1 MMTQSK
7 TEHIV
12 PSAGFQRRPLG
23 IYVHIPFCR
32 QKCRYCD
39 FVSFPAGP
47 EDPDRHSSYIAA
59 LKQELKVQA
68 DRYGDR
74 YQVDSVYIGGGTPT
88 MLDVDRINEV
98 VEEISRRFSIVG
110 RDRLE
115 LTIEANPESIDG
127 LQCRRIRDGGFNR
140 VSLGVQSL
148 SDEMLQNL
156 GRIHDSRMAEESFGR
171 IREVVT
177 DNINVDLMFGIPG
190 QTPAIWDE
198 TLEKALAWKPAHLS
212 FYSLQLEEGTP
223 FYQHYR
229 SGKLELPSWEA
240 NRQMYHT
247 AVKRLKKSGYEHY
260 EVSSAA
266 LPGRCCLHNLKYWSM
281 ADYLGLG
288 LASHSY
294 LDGVRYENTSDLGQ
308 YIAGDCLK
316 EISPEN
322 RKERMGDYLFTVLR
336 QIRGFELVDFFDRF
350 GVDFYSEYGAA
361 AETLIREGLL
371 ICDDMSLRFS
381 AQGLDRTNLVLS
393 RLLNHEG
400 GLHGE

>member
-1 MMTQSK
+1 MTQNK
-7 TEHIV
+7 ETRIV
-12 PSAGFQRRPLG
+12 SPASSFRRPLG

-39 FVSFPAGP
+39 FVSLPAGP
-47 EDPDRHSSYIAA
+47 EDPDRHSAYIAA
-59 LKQELKVQA
+59 LKQELKERA
-68 DRYGDR
+68 DRFGDQ

-98 VEEISRRFSIVG
+98 VEEIFCRFSVVG

-115 LTIEANPESIDG
+115 LTIEANPESIDE

-156 GRIHDSRMAEESFGR
+156 GRAHDVRTAAESFRR
-171 IREVVT
+171 IREFVT

-190 QTPAIWDE
+190 QTPAIWSE
-198 TLEKALAWKPAHLS
+198 TLESVLAWKPAHLS

-223 FYQHYR
+223 FYRHYK
-229 SGKLELPSWEA
+229 SGELELPVWEV

-247 AVKRLKKSGYEHY
+247 AVTRLRESGYEHY
-260 EVSSAA
+260 EISSAA
-266 LPGRCCLHNLKYWSM
+266 LPGKCCRHNLKYWSM

-288 LASHSY
+288 LSAHSC
-294 LDGVRYENTSDLGQ
+294 LDVVRYENTSDLDQ
-308 YIAGDCLK
+308 YIRGEYLK
-316 EISPEN
+316 ESSPGSKE
-322 RKERMGDYLFTVLR
+322 ERMGDYLFTALR
-336 QIRGFELVDFFDRF
+336 QIRGFEFADFADRFDVDFL
-350 GVDFYSEYGAA
+350 SEYGASA
-361 AETLIREGLL
+361 KELIREGLL
-371 ICDDMSLRFS
+371 ISDGKMLRFS

-393 RLLNHEG
+393 RLLNDEG
-400 GLHGE
+400 GTHGA

>member
-1 MMTQSK
+1 MTIQNK
-7 TEHIV
+7 DKHIV

-39 FVSFPAGP
+39 FVSFPAGS
-47 EDPDRHSSYIAA
+47 EDPDHHSSYIAA
-59 LKQELKVQA
+59 LKQELKVKA
-68 DRYGDR
+68 DRFSAQ

-88 MLDVDRINEV
+88 MLDVNRINKV

-115 LTIEANPESIDG
+115 LTIEANPESIDE

-171 IREVVT
+171 IREIVT

-198 TLEKALAWKPAHLS
+198 TLEKAKAWKPAHLS

-223 FYQHYR
+223 FYQYYR

-266 LPGRCCLHNLKYWSM
+266 LPGRRCLHNLKYWSM

-294 LDGVRYENTSDLGQ
+294 LDGVRYENTSDLGL
-308 YIAGDCLK
+308 YIAGDHLK
-316 EISPEN
+316 EISPGN
-322 RKERMGDYLFTVLR
+322 RKERMGDYLFTALR
-336 QIRGFELVDFFDRF
+336 QIRGFELVDFSDRF
-350 GVDFYSEYGAA
+350 GVDFCSEYGAA
-361 AETLIREGLL
+361 AETLVREGLL
-371 ICDDMSLRFS
+371 ICDDISLRFS

-400 GLHGE
+400 GPHGE